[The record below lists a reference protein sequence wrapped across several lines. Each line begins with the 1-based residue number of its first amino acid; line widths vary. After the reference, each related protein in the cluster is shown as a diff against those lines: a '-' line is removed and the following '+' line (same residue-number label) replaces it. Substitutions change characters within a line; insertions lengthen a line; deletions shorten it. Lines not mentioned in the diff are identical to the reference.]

1 MKTTTRNVR
10 PGLRR
15 WCLNTHPK
23 EIGACVKWVMRTR
36 RIETELKDN
45 GVRLW
50 LDPISPLADA
60 LDQGKYEEQ
69 LENWLRSTLDSTG
82 TFLDVGAN
90 EGYFSM
96 FAAVTLKAAR
106 VVCVEPNSALWPVI
120 MRNVQLNLASVCSLA
135 PFAIGDFAGKAEFVI
150 QPSTNSGA
158 SSLCQR
164 PSRLDRFRER
174 RSVPVVTLDWLIQ
187 SKGIIEVSA
196 IKVDVEGFEE
206 KVIAGARE
214 SLKNGVI
221 KSVAIEMHNTL
232 ERTHE
237 HAADEIREMM
247 KAVGYSERPSD
258 CFRWIF
264 FDRPNTK

>member
-1 MKTTTRNVR
+1 MKTLSRNVR
-10 PGLRR
+10 PGLRH

-23 EIGACVKWVMRTR
+23 ELGACVKWAMRTR
-36 RIETELKDN
+36 RIETELPDN

-96 FAAVTLKAAR
+96 FAAVTLKAAK

-120 MRNVQLNLASVCSLA
+120 MRNVQLNLAGTISLA
-135 PFAIGDFAGKAEFVI
+135 PFAIGDFAGKADFVI

-187 SKGIIEVSA
+187 THGLTEVSA
-196 IKVDVEGFEE
+196 VKVDVEGFDE

-214 SLKNGVI
+214 SLKRRII
-221 KSVAIEMHNTL
+221 KSIAIEMHNTS
-232 ERTHE
+232 ERTLE
-237 HAADEIREMM
+237 KAADDIRKMM
-247 KAVGYSERPSD
+247 AEAGYTERPSD
-258 CFRWIF
+258 NFRWIY
-264 FDRPNTK
+264 FDRPAAK